1 MIRTR
6 VTRISQVIT
15 VVVGVALASL
25 AWTAS
30 ASAASAPSV
39 ESESVSNITATDA
52 TMEARLDPGGLE
64 TEYQFRVIG
73 APCRAEPVNCL
84 IPPGSGPDYP
94 SPPARIAA
102 ASGGQVVKLDLTS
115 AGLTLTPGKEYHY
128 AVFATNPQGTASG
141 PEQSFTTP
149 PTNAPLIEGE
159 SVSHITA
166 TDATLEA
173 QINPNGLETTYRFEL
188 ESGCGIEKPE
198 PGHAT
203 CMVIVGTSVPPG
215 QIPPSSEGETVR
227 VNLEAAGVTL
237 RPDTEYRYRVA
248 ATNSAGSTKQEE
260 AQVFKQT
267 FTTSSSAPVIESESV
282 SSITPTDATLEAK
295 INTEGLE
302 TTYEFN
308 LSERWRCEEVEPRCL
323 RPGLQTFFGLPADK
337 LLGSFVGQTVSLDLN
352 SAGVILSPGHNFY
365 EYSIRATSAAGTTG
379 GEPKRFTTPSEAGTE
394 PLTEPSGSTD
404 PQSSAT
410 IQSLPSGPRP
420 RLVRSPTKS
429 RVPHSR
435 RSQSCGPAKGTTLL
449 VERKARIYSLGES
462 NSQEPQRPE
471 RIYGCLVST
480 GHSIKL
486 SPLPKT
492 SRWGAPWMY
501 RPFALDAPWAAGAVS
516 QQTGRDSHRLS
527 VTARNLHSGQRKS
540 CFVGSGDHSPRSRG
554 SVTSI
559 ALKRNGSLAWAGHA
573 RIGEVVAGQ
582 FPPARSSPVTPRGS
596 ASSIV
601 VPGSTSARSR
611 YMA

>member
-52 TMEARLDPGGLE
+52 TMEARVDPGSLE

-128 AVFATNPQGTASG
+128 AVFATNPQGTASQ

-410 IQSLPSGPRP
+410 IQSLPSGPRRDWSALRP
-420 RLVRSPTKS
+420 SPAYLTVVGHKAAVRQRAPRFSWNERPGFTRWANRTRRNRRGPNAFTAVWSPPAIRSSLARYRRLPAGEPPGCIAPLPLMRPGRLVRC
-429 RVPHSR
+429 HSR
-435 RSQSCGPAKGTTLL
+435 LDVTRTGSRSPRATSTPAS
-449 VERKARIYSLGES
+449 AR
-462 NSQEPQRPE
+462 
-471 RIYGCLVST
+471 
-480 GHSIKL
+480 
-486 SPLPKT
+486 
-492 SRWGAPWMY
+492 
-501 RPFALDAPWAAGAVS
+501 AV
-516 QQTGRDSHRLS
+516 LS
-527 VTARNLHSGQRKS
+527 VPAIT
-540 CFVGSGDHSPRSRG
+540 
-554 SVTSI
+554 
-559 ALKRNGSLAWAGHA
+559 
-573 RIGEVVAGQ
+573 
-582 FPPARSSPVTPRGS
+582 PPAPEE
-596 ASSIV
+596 A
-601 VPGSTSARSR
+601 
-611 YMA
+611 